1 MKRISNIFLFA
12 AVTLALALG
21 VTACKDKGPEPLS
34 VEQQREINLANADK
48 NRKLQDLLEQ
58 QRSTALSNA
67 SRNAAS
73 YFAANPRF
81 DSAWKIIPH
90 TDDQIDAACPQGSGW
105 AWVSIMKVTGK
116 EVEKNRI
123 WCSTSSSSLGCYIEA
138 DFAKLPYSAQ
148 AAACDVNLPHPLKP
162 ITK

>member
-1 MKRISNIFLFA
+1 MKRFASFFLIA
-12 AVTLALALG
+12 AVTLGSLSL
-21 VTACKDKGPEPLS
+21 TACKEQGPAPLS
-34 VEQQREINLANADK
+34 VDQQREINLANAEK

-58 QRSTALSNA
+58 QRSTALANA

-105 AWVSIMKVTGK
+105 A
-116 EVEKNRI
+116 
-123 WCSTSSSSLGCYIEA
+123 
-138 DFAKLPYSAQ
+138 
-148 AAACDVNLPHPLKP
+148 
-162 ITK
+162 

>member
-1 MKRISNIFLFA
+1 MKRFASFFLIA
-12 AVTLALALG
+12 AVALG
-21 VTACKDKGPEPLS
+21 TLGLTACKDQGPAPLS
-34 VEQQREINLANADK
+34 VDQQREINLANAEK

-58 QRSTALSNA
+58 QRSTALANA
-67 SRNAAS
+67 SRNASS

-138 DFAKLPYSAQ
+138 DFAKLPYSGQ
-148 AAACDVNLPHPLKP
+148 AATCDGNLPHPLKP
-162 ITK
+162 ISK